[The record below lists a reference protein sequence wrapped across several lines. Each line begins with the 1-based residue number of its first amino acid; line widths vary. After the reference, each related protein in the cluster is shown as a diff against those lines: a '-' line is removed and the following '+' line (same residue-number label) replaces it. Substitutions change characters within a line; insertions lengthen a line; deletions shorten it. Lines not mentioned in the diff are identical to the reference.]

1 MERNTETVPGVVI
14 EDAPITDRNTTVI
27 LTVTTMLIELLSS
40 NTPNY
45 SCNNMRNTVIASY
58 YKYLGR

>member
-14 EDAPITDRNTTVI
+14 EDAPITDRNTTV
-27 LTVTTMLIELLSS
+27 TTMLIELLSS
-40 NTPNY
+40 NTLNY
-45 SCNNMRNTVIASY
+45 SCNNMSNTVTASY